1 LKSPTPIDAMTL
13 VSLSSSDPSCVEKA
27 YDRRDYPRIIYRRK
41 NITNITVI
49 NNRVVNRSIE
59 VTNIER
65 VTRKRVQRVKV
76 EEADRPDRIRQ
87 KGHNTST
94 MFGG

>member
-1 LKSPTPIDAMTL
+1 MRQEGFLEPRFHRY
-13 VSLSSSDPSCVEKA
+13 A
-27 YDRRDYPRIIYRRK
+27 YDRRDYPRIIYRTK

-65 VTRKRVQRVKV
+65 VTRKKVQRVKV

-87 KGHNTST
+87 KGHNSRPNRGDRPRL
-94 MFGG
+94 F